1 MTEDVSSLILEHLR
15 AIRGDIADLKHHT
28 DSIEIRMLSL
38 EDHMRGL
45 VSSVFDL
52 QNRVGRM
59 EVDLRQI
66 KRRPDLADVE

>member
-15 AIRGDIADLKHHT
+15 AIRGDIADLKHHM

-66 KRRPDLADVE
+66 KRRSDLADVE

>member
-15 AIRGDIADLKHHT
+15 AIRGDIADLKHRM

-66 KRRPDLADVE
+66 KRRSDLADVE

>member
-1 MTEDVSSLILEHLR
+1 MTEDVSQLTLEHLP
-15 AIRGDIADLKHHT
+15 AIRGDIADLKHRM

-52 QNRVGRM
+52 QNHVSRM
-59 EVDLRQI
+59 EGDLRQN
-66 KRRPDLADVE
+66 KRHLDLADVE